1 MTPGMFPEAN
11 EDLAARRPPPARYH
25 QPQGHFGVTSAAR
38 TPEGARIGNLALTS
52 SIVGKILGLM
62 DPEDQQKAVPELY
75 AWLTNSPGYAAGIDV
90 LNQPLAAFF
99 DNPVKNISAAIGRVV
114 GLSCGPRT

>member
-11 EDLAARRPPPARYH
+11 EDLAARPLLRGIINLKATLV
-25 QPQGHFGVTSAAR
+25 FTSAAR
-38 TPEGARIGNLALTS
+38 TPDGARIGNLALTS

-99 DNPVKNISAAIGRVV
+99 DNPVKDISAAIGRVV